1 MNAVND
7 AKIQHL
13 LTQVQ
18 TDLGTDTSR
27 WYVPKGYTST
37 ALAILDSIYSTGNR
51 YSGVVN
57 LLSRYSAL
65 REEAGADATKDDA
78 MDLADAILQCG
89 GPEAFAQATRNRW
102 RTSSRTSA
110 PRKAEAAL
118 RAAELLVDL
127 DMPTRDNVRAAMQDR
142 NARESSDLAKGW
154 YTIPGQRSGLTYDYF
169 LMLLGLPGVKADR
182 MIRRYVTRAVGSSRT
197 VDAKSASRLVEKV
210 ADEINVDYSTL
221 DHTIWRFESGREY
234 LRK

>member
-1 MNAVND
+1 MNAVD
-7 AKIQHL
+7 EAKFQHL
-13 LTQVQ
+13 LTQIQ

-27 WYVPKGYTST
+27 WYVPEGYPST

-51 YSGVVN
+51 YNGVVN
-57 LLSRYSAL
+57 LRSRYSAL
-65 REEAGADATKDDA
+65 REEDGADASKDDA
-78 MDLADAILQCG
+78 RDLAGAIRLCG

-118 RAAELLVDL
+118 RAAELLMDL
-127 DMPTRDNVRAAMQDR
+127 DMPTRDAVRSAMHDR
-142 NARESSDLAKGW
+142 DAREGSDLAKGW
-154 YTIPGQRSGLTYDYF
+154 YAIPGQRSGLTYTYF

-182 MIRRYVTRAVGSSRT
+182 MIRRYVTRAVGSSRI

-210 ADEINVDYSTL
+210 ADEINADYSTL
-221 DHTIWRFESGREY
+221 DHTIWRFESGRGY
-234 LRK
+234 LRN